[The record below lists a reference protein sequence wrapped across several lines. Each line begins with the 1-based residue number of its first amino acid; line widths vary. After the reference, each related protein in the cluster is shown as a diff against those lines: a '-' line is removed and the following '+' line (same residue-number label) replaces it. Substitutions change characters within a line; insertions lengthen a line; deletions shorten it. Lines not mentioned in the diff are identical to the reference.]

1 MAYHCVLRQMG
12 PQLTMSVRREVPARD
27 AGSAVVD
34 AFGEVGRY
42 LKEVGGR
49 PVGDT
54 FARFRRIDDE
64 VVDVEVGFTVLE
76 ALPPAGPVQA
86 SELPAGE
93 AITTT
98 HQGPYERLP
107 EAVAAL
113 EEWVRGHERTVAGPF
128 WEVYLNGPPDVTEPE
143 AYETEVVMPLAPVAH
158 GHH

>member
-1 MAYHCVLRQMG
+1 MSYTCTVRELA
-12 PQLTMSVRREVPARD
+12 PQLAMSVRREVPAHH
-27 AGSAVVD
+27 AGTAVVE

-49 PVGDT
+49 PVGET
-54 FARFRRIDDE
+54 FARFNRTGDKVI
-64 VVDVEVGFTVLE
+64 DVEVGFTVLE
-76 ALPPAGPVQA
+76 LLPPAGPVQA

-93 AITTT
+93 AVTTI

-113 EEWVRGHERTVAGPF
+113 QEWMRAHERTAAGPF

-143 AYETEVVMPLAPVAH
+143 AYETEVVMPLAPVAA
-158 GHH
+158 HHR